1 MHARWLFG
9 IAAAFNFA
17 IAASVLFLRP
27 WIAPLLQLDPALG
40 TNVATAN
47 IAGVLVAAFGWAY
60 ACIARD
66 PVRYRP
72 AMLPAVLE
80 KLTFAGA
87 TIVLFA
93 QRRLADSVL
102 GFGLVD
108 LTFAVLFT
116 ISYLRVGRSGG

>member
-1 MHARWLFG
+1 MGFARRVFTVAGIYGIVVLLPQYFLEDRIGHDNPPPITHAE
-9 IAAAFNFA
+9 NFYGFIGTA
-17 IAASVLFLRP
+17 LAWQVMFL
-27 WIAPLLQLDPALG
+27 L
-40 TNVATAN
+40 T
-47 IAGVLVAAFGWAY
+47 
-60 ACIARD
+60 ARD
-66 PVRYRP
+66 PIRYRP